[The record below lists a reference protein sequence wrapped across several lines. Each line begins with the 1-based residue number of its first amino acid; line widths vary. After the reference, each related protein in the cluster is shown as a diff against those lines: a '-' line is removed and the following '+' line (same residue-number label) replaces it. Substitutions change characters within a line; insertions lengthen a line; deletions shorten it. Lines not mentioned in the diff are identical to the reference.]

1 MRIVERGGV
10 SLPVHRRI
18 DRVADAAQ
26 LACVVRELARYK
38 LSTCVLNSIRFATFF
53 QQDSPMTR
61 NWKLCCFGSATI
73 LAISLGLTAEDKL
86 PAPVTRKID
95 FVKDVQ
101 PIFRA
106 KCDSCH
112 GAKKQESAYRLD
124 HKPSALRGGDI
135 GPAIVPGKSGE
146 SPLIRYVAGLDPDL
160 KMPPEGERLTA
171 EQIAILRA
179 WIDQGANWP
188 ESASIELKSKGA
200 DHWAFKSPVRPSVRL
215 VRPMADGRKPMA
227 VIPNPVSQISSLKS
241 QIRTPI
247 DHFILD
253 RLQREGLTL
262 SPETDRVT
270 WLRRVSLDL
279 IGLPPTIEEVD
290 AFVADKFPD
299 AFDKQV
305 ERLLA
310 SPHYGERWARHWLD
324 AARYADSDGFEKDK
338 SRQTWFYRDWV
349 VNALNRDLGYN
360 QFLTEQLAGDLLSN
374 ATQDQIV
381 ATGFLRNSMLNEE
394 GGVDPEQFR
403 MDAMFDRMEAVGKA
417 MLGLTIQCAQ
427 CHDHKFDPLTQRD
440 YYRLFAFLNNDHEAQ
455 SVVYS
460 EAERIQITDLRH
472 EINDIEEELRKAIP
486 DWQQRLMD
494 WEKPYRDRQGAAVSE
509 HSTGPLPDGR
519 GTDWTTLQLT
529 HIGDNG
535 QRYFDQ
541 GDGSI
546 LAAGYA
552 PTKFGAVFQSQAL
565 DLKNITA
572 IRIELLNDPNLPCN
586 GPGRSFMG
594 TCALTE
600 ISVEA
605 DNAGPPLA
613 PKQPVKLV
621 AATAD
626 YGNPERVL
634 EANFFDKTDKRRV
647 TGPVAF
653 AIDGKD
659 ETAWG
664 IDAGPGR
671 RNQPRNAV
679 FVFDKPVGYEGGT
692 VLKVT
697 LKQMHGGWNSD
708 DHMNNNLGRF
718 RLSVTTA
725 EKPIADPVPVAVRI
739 TLSVA
744 REQRSPAQQAAIF
757 SYWRTTV
764 AEFASFNDRI
774 EAALQRWPSGST
786 QLVLMPREK
795 PRDTRMLARGDFLKP
810 TRPVESGVPEF
821 LNDSAS
827 RAASA
832 LGRSE
837 PSNDVRGLTPSGSP
851 NDGSRLTFARWLTHR
866 SHPTTARVIV
876 NRVWQA
882 YFGTGL
888 VSTSEDFGTQAEPPS
903 HPELLDWLAVEF
915 MDHGWS
921 FKYLHRLITSSATY
935 RQSSRV
941 TPELYERDQFNRLL
955 ARFPR
960 QRVEG
965 EIVRDIALAASG
977 LLNEKL
983 SGPAIFSPSPAFLYQ
998 PPASY
1003 GPFTWTEETGAER
1016 YRRGLYTFRRRSTP
1030 YPMLT
1035 NFDTPNADAACVKRT
1050 RSNTPLQALTTLNE
1064 VVFLECARALSLL
1077 TLTEGGSDD
1086 SARLTFA
1093 FRRCVSRDP
1102 IAAEQKM
1109 LLSLLHQQRIK
1120 FSQADSKP
1128 WELATNDPAKPP
1140 VLPNG
1145 VTPADAAAWTVVAR
1159 VLLNLDE
1166 TVTRE

>member
-1 MRIVERGGV
+1 
-10 SLPVHRRI
+10 
-18 DRVADAAQ
+18 
-26 LACVVRELARYK
+26 
-38 LSTCVLNSIRFATFF
+38 
-53 QQDSPMTR
+53 MTR
-61 NWKLCCFGSATI
+61 NGILWCFGSATM
-73 LAISLGLTAEDKL
+73 LAMSLGLTADDKL
-86 PAPVTRKID
+86 PAPATRKID

-106 KCDSCH
+106 KCDTCH

-124 HKPSALRGGDI
+124 HKASALRGGDI
-135 GPAIVPGKSGE
+135 GRAIVSGKSGE
-146 SPLIRYVAGLDPDL
+146 SPLIRYVAGADPEL
-160 KMPPEGERLTA
+160 TMPPEGERLSA
-171 EQIAILRA
+171 EQVAILRA
-179 WIDQGANWP
+179 WIDQGAEWP
-188 ESASIELKSKGA
+188 ASASVELKSKGT
-200 DHWAFKSPVRPSVRL
+200 DHWAFKSPVRPRVSNL
-215 VRPMADGRKPMA
+215 K
-227 VIPNPVSQISSLKS
+227 SQISNLKS
-241 QIRTPI
+241 QIRNPI
-247 DHFILD
+247 DNFIID

-279 IGLPPTIEEVD
+279 IGLPPTIDEVD
-290 AFVADKFPD
+290 AFVADTSLD
-299 AFDKQV
+299 AFEKQV

-349 VNALNRDLGYN
+349 VNALNRDLGYD
-360 QFLTEQLAGDLLSN
+360 QFLTEQLAGDLLPN

-460 EAERIQITDLRH
+460 EAERMQIGDLRR
-472 EINDIEEELRKAIP
+472 EINDIEEELRNAIP
-486 DWQQRLMD
+486 DWQSRLAEWESHTSTTRQRVVPGGD
-494 WEKPYRDRQGAAVSE
+494 ATTPATD
-509 HSTGPLPDGR
+509 HSLARRASDA
-519 GTDWTTLQLT
+519 DWTTLQLT

-546 LAAGYA
+546 LVAGYA
-552 PTKFGAVFQSQAL
+552 PTKFGAVFQSPPL
-565 DLKNITA
+565 DLQNITA

-605 DNAGPPLA
+605 TSAGTPA
-613 PKQPVKLV
+613 TKQAVKLV
-621 AATAD
+621 SATAD
-626 YGNPERVL
+626 YANPERVL

-659 ETAWG
+659 DTAWG

-679 FVFDKPVGYEGGT
+679 FVFEKPVGDEGGT

-697 LKQMHGGWNSD
+697 LKQNHGGWNSD

-725 EKPIADPVPVAVRI
+725 TSPAADSVPPRVRAFLAI
-739 TLSVA
+739 P
-744 REQRSPAQQAAIF
+744 REQRSPSQHAAVF
-757 SYWRTTV
+757 SHWRTTV
-764 AEFASFNDRI
+764 TEFASFNDRV
-774 EAALQRWPSGST
+774 EAVWQRWPSGST
-786 QLVLMPREK
+786 QLVLMPREQ
-795 PRDTRMLARGDFLKP
+795 PRETRMLARGDFLKP
-810 TRPVESGVPEF
+810 MKPVSAGVPSF
-821 LNDSAS
+821 LV
-827 RAASA
+827 RQV
-832 LGRSE
+832 
-837 PSNDVRGLTPSGSP
+837 SNLPGHEAR
-851 NDGSRLTFARWLTHR
+851 DGIQSKLKAGQVENLPHDDRLTFARWLTDR
-866 SHPTTARVIV
+866 QHPTTARVIV

-882 YFGTGL
+882 YFSTGL

-915 MDHGWS
+915 MEHGWS
-921 FKYLHRLITSSATY
+921 FKHLHRLITSSATY

-983 SGPAIFSPSPAFLYQ
+983 SGPAIFSPSPSFLYQ

-1064 VVFLECARALSLL
+1064 VVFLECARALSQL
-1077 TLTEGGSDD
+1077 TLTDGGSDD
-1086 SARLTFA
+1086 ATRLTFA
-1093 FRRCVSRDP
+1093 FRHCVSRNP
-1102 IAAEQKM
+1102 STAEQKM
-1109 LLSLLHQQRIK
+1109 LLSLLHQQRTK
-1120 FSQADSKP
+1120 FAQPDAKP
-1128 WELATNDPAKPP
+1128 WELVADDPAQPP
-1140 VLPNG
+1140 TLPNG
-1145 VTPADAAAWTVVAR
+1145 VAPADAAAWTVVAR

>member
-1 MRIVERGGV
+1 
-10 SLPVHRRI
+10 
-18 DRVADAAQ
+18 
-26 LACVVRELARYK
+26 
-38 LSTCVLNSIRFATFF
+38 
-53 QQDSPMTR
+53 MTP
-61 NWKLCCFGSATI
+61 NWRLWCGGSAAV
-73 LAISLGLTAEDKL
+73 LAMTFVLIADDK
-86 PAPVTRKID
+86 PQATRKVD

-101 PIFRA
+101 PIFAA
-106 KCDSCH
+106 KCLECH

-124 HKPSALRGGDI
+124 HKPSALRGGDL
-135 GPAIVPGKSGE
+135 GRSIVPGKSSE
-146 SPLIRYVAGLDPDL
+146 SSLIRYVAGLDPDI
-160 KMPPEGERLTA
+160 KMPPEGDRLTA
-171 EQIAILRA
+171 EQIAVLRA
-179 WIDQGANWP
+179 WIDQGAEWP

-200 DHWAFKSPVRPSVRL
+200 DHWAFKSPVRPAVPP

-227 VIPNPVSQISSLKS
+227 VIPTP
-241 QIRTPI
+241 RTPI
-247 DHFILD
+247 DNFILD
-253 RLQREGLTL
+253 RLQREGLSL
-262 SPETDRVT
+262 SPETDRTT

-279 IGLPPTIEEVD
+279 IGLPPTIDEVD
-290 AFVADKFPD
+290 AFVADPSPD
-299 AFDKQV
+299 AFEKQV

-349 VNALNRDLGYN
+349 VNALNRDLGYD
-360 QFLTEQLAGDLLSN
+360 QFLTEQLAGDLLPN
-374 ATQDQIV
+374 ATQDQVV

-427 CHDHKFDPLTQRD
+427 CHDHKFDPLTQKD

-460 EAERIQITDLRH
+460 EAERMQIADLRR
-472 EINDIEEELRKAIP
+472 EINDIEEELRKTTP
-486 DWQQRLMD
+486 DWPQRLAE
-494 WEKPYRDRQGAAVSE
+494 WEPAIRRAGGVSPPVNREPGSNASTPPTGGLTPPARQEQG
-509 HSTGPLPDGR
+509 
-519 GTDWTTLQLT
+519 DWTTLQLT

-546 LAAGYA
+546 LVAGYA
-552 PTKFGAVFQSQAL
+552 PTKFSAVFQSQPI
-565 DLKNITA
+565 DSKNLTA
-572 IRIELLNDPNLPCN
+572 IRLELLNDPNLPCN

-600 ISVEA
+600 ISIEA
-605 DNAGPPLA
+605 INAAKPSEKVA
-613 PKQPVKLV
+613 VKLV
-621 AATAD
+621 SATAD
-626 YGNPERVL
+626 YANPERVL

-697 LKQMHGGWNSD
+697 LKQNHGGWNSD

-718 RLSVTTA
+718 RLSATTA
-725 EKPIADPVPVAVRI
+725 ENPTADPMPGAVR
-739 TLSVA
+739 TALTVA
-744 REQRSPAQQAAIF
+744 RDQRSPAQQAAIF

-764 AEFASFNDRI
+764 AEFALFNDRI
-774 EAALQRWPSGST
+774 EAAWQRWPSGST

-795 PRDTRMLARGDFLKP
+795 PRDTRILARGDFLKP
-810 TRPVESGVPEF
+810 TRPVASGVPEF
-821 LNDSAS
+821 LSVKFQEKDHGARPSADGS
-827 RAASA
+827 R
-832 LGRSE
+832 
-837 PSNDVRGLTPSGSP
+837 PD
-851 NDGSRLTFARWLTHR
+851 SRLTFARWLTDR

-915 MDHGWS
+915 MENGWS
-921 FKYLHRLITSSATY
+921 LKHLHRLITSSATY

-965 EIVRDIALAASG
+965 EIVRDIALAASS
-977 LLNEKL
+977 LLNDKL

-1077 TLTEGGSDD
+1077 TLTDGGSDD
-1086 SARLTFA
+1086 AARLTFA

-1102 IAAEQKM
+1102 NATEQKM
-1109 LLSLLHQQRIK
+1109 LSSLLNQQRTK
-1120 FSQADSKP
+1120 FAQPESKP
-1128 WELATNDPAKPP
+1128 WDLAANDPAQPP
-1140 VLPNG
+1140 ALPNG

>member
-1 MRIVERGGV
+1 
-10 SLPVHRRI
+10 
-18 DRVADAAQ
+18 
-26 LACVVRELARYK
+26 
-38 LSTCVLNSIRFATFF
+38 
-53 QQDSPMTR
+53 MTR
-61 NWKLCCFGSATI
+61 HWQFLWLCSATL
-73 LAISLGLTAEDKL
+73 LALVVGLAAEDKV
-86 PAPVTRKID
+86 APSAARKID
-95 FVKDVQ
+95 FAKDVQ
-101 PIFRA
+101 PIFEA
-106 KCDSCH
+106 KCLGCH
-112 GAKKQESAYRLD
+112 GAKKQESTFRLD
-124 HKPSALRGGDI
+124 HKTSALKGGDL
-135 GPAIVPGKSGE
+135 GRAIVPGKSAA
-146 SPLIRYVAGLDPDL
+146 SPLIRYVAGLDPDI
-160 KMPPEGERLTA
+160 KMPPEGERLSA

-179 WIDQGANWP
+179 WIDQGADWP
-188 ESASIELKSKGA
+188 ESASGSLKPKGA
-200 DHWAFKSPVRPSVRL
+200 DHWAFKAPVRP
-215 VRPMADGRKPMA
+215 A
-227 VIPNPVSQISSLKS
+227 VPKFVVPPLGGTSNRSIPPKGLTTN
-241 QIRTPI
+241 TPI
-247 DHFILD
+247 DNFIAE
-253 RLQREGLTL
+253 RLQREGLNL
-262 SPETDRVT
+262 SPPADRIT

-279 IGLPPTIEEVD
+279 IGLPPSLDEVD
-290 AFVADKFPD
+290 AFVADQSSD

-338 SRQTWFYRDWV
+338 SRQVWFYRDWV
-349 VNALNRDLGYN
+349 VGAFNRDLGYD
-360 QFLTEQLAGDLLSN
+360 QFLTEQLAGDLLPN
-374 ATQDQIV
+374 ATQDQLV
-381 ATGFLRNSMLNEE
+381 ATGFLRHSMLNEE

-427 CHDHKFDPLTQRD
+427 CHNHKFDPLTQEE
-440 YYRLFAFLNNDHEAQ
+440 YFGLFAFLNNDHEAQ

-460 EAERIQITDLRH
+460 EAERMQIA
-472 EINDIEEELRKAIP
+472 ELRRKMNDVEDELRQVTP
-486 DWQQRLMD
+486 DWQQRLAE
-494 WEKPYRDRQGAAVSE
+494 WESSQTSTTRQQVVPGNAATN
-509 HSTGPLPDGR
+509 HSLARRAGE
-519 GTDWTTLQLT
+519 TDWTNLQLT

-546 LAAGYA
+546 LVAGYA
-552 PTKFGAVFQSQAL
+552 PTKFSAVFQSQPL
-565 DLKNITA
+565 DLKGITA
-572 IRIELLNDPNLPCN
+572 IRLELLNDPNLPCN

-605 DNAGPPLA
+605 INAAKPSEKVA
-613 PKQPVKLV
+613 VKLV
-621 AATAD
+621 SATAD

-647 TGPVAF
+647 TGPIEF

-671 RNQPRNAV
+671 RNQSRNAV
-679 FVFDKPVGYEGGT
+679 FVFDKPVSHESGT
-692 VLKVT
+692 VLKIT
-697 LKQMHGGWNSD
+697 LKQNHGGWNSD

-718 RLSVTTA
+718 RLSATTT
-725 EKPIADPVPVAVRI
+725 ETPVADSIPAAVRSA
-739 TLSVA
+739 LSVS
-744 REQRSPAQQAAIF
+744 RERRSPTQQAAIF
-757 SYWRTTV
+757 SYWRTTDS
-764 AEFASFNDRI
+764 AFAAFNDRI
-774 EAALQRWPSGST
+774 ETLWQRWPSGST
-786 QLVLMPREK
+786 QLVLMPRES
-795 PRDTRMLARGDFLKP
+795 PRETRLLARGDFLKP
-810 TRPVESGVPEF
+810 TRAVSAGFPEF
-821 LNDSAS
+821 LQVSAS
-827 RAASA
+827 RRALAPGQSA
-832 LGRSE
+832 PTNE
-837 PSNDVRGLTPSGSP
+837 VRGLTLSGSP
-851 NDGSRLTFARWLTHR
+851 EAPVNDRLTFARWLTDR
-866 SHPTTARVIV
+866 QHPTTARVIV

-882 YFGTGL
+882 YFGTGI
-888 VSTSEDFGTQAEPPS
+888 VSTSEDFGTQSEPPS

-915 MDHGWS
+915 MEHGWS
-921 FKYLHRLITSSATY
+921 FKHLHRLITLSATY

-983 SGPAIFSPSPAFLYQ
+983 SGAAIFSPSPAFLYQ

-1003 GPFTWTEETGAER
+1003 GPFTWTEETGADR

-1035 NFDTPNADAACVKRT
+1035 NFDTPNADFSCVKRP

-1077 TLTEGGSDD
+1077 TLNEGGSDD
-1086 SARLTFA
+1086 ATRMTFA
-1093 FRRCVSRDP
+1093 FRRCVSRPPSD
-1102 IAAEQKM
+1102 AECEM
-1109 LLSLLHQQRIK
+1109 LLKLLNQQRAK
-1120 FSQADSKP
+1120 FAQPDAKP
-1128 WELATNDPAKPP
+1128 WELAAGDPANPP
-1140 VLPNG
+1140 TLPNG